1 MTRMRV
7 SPAMVVAI
15 VALIVSLTGGALA
28 AVRITTHDLANG
40 AVTNSKLAPN
50 SVWHANIGTRSV
62 RTNNLAN
69 DAVKSRSLAIGA
81 VTNRRLARNS
91 VWHANIGVGSVQ
103 ANNLSRQLASE
114 INASAGLR
122 GPAGPPGANGT
133 NGANGANPG
142 VAVVNVPSVTSGE
155 HGAGGADTGHAGD
168 QGFYMIGVDAHG
180 PARLA
185 GGQLVLHGVGVDPN
199 TPQGGIGIAKAF
211 PNVPLGTLD
220 ALSYMWHV
228 NTLHGHQ
235 APTIHITVTGLTND
249 SRFASGFA
257 NVTYSPSVNH
267 VTVGASEQFQ
277 SDGFAAGARW
287 FSTTAPDINAP
298 GGHNNPRPLSFFVGR
313 NPDAVIGQI
322 SLNNGGSS
330 GTTGS
335 FEAGADDLILG
346 FKGSPFRRYDF
357 DA

>member
-15 VALIVSLTGGALA
+15 VALIVSLTSGAFA
-28 AVRITTHDLANG
+28 AVRITTRDIANG
-40 AVTNSKLAPN
+40 AVTNAKLARN

-62 RTNNLAN
+62 RATNIAN
-69 DAVKSRSLAIGA
+69 DAVTNRSL
-81 VTNRRLARNS
+81 TRNS
-91 VWHANIGVGSVQ
+91 VWHANIGTGSVQ
-103 ANNLSRQLASE
+103 ATNLSRQLASE
-114 INASAGLR
+114 IKGSAGPR
-122 GPAGPPGANGT
+122 GPAGASGAD
-133 NGANGANPG
+133 GANPG
-142 VAVVNVPSVTSGE
+142 VAVVNVPSVTGGE
-155 HGAGGADTGHAGD
+155 HGAGGADTGQAGD
-168 QGFYMIGVDAHG
+168 QGFYLIGLDANG
-180 PARLA
+180 AARLA
-185 GGQLVLHGVGVDPN
+185 GGQLVLHGVGVDLN

-220 ALSYMWHV
+220 ALSYIWHV
-228 NTLHGHQ
+228 NTLHGDQ

-257 NVTYSPSVNH
+257 NLTYAPSVNR
-267 VTVGASEQFQ
+267 VTVGESEHFQ
-277 SDGFAAGARW
+277 SDGFAADARW

-313 NPDAVIGQI
+313 NPHAVIGQI

-330 GTTGS
+330 GATGS

-346 FKGSPFRRYDF
+346 FKGSRFRRYDF

>member
-1 MTRMRV
+1 MTRLRV

-15 VALIVSLTGGALA
+15 VALIVSLTGGAFA
-28 AVRITTHDLANG
+28 AVGITTRDIVNG
-40 AVTNSKLAPN
+40 AVTNSKLARN
-50 SVWHANIGTRSV
+50 SVWHANIGTGSV
-62 RTNNLAN
+62 RANNLAN
-69 DAVKSRSLAIGA
+69 EAVTYRGLAIGA

-91 VWHANIGVGSVQ
+91 VWHANIGTGSVQ
-103 ANNLSRQLASE
+103 ANNLSRQLTSE
-114 INASAGLR
+114 ITQSAGPR

-133 NGANGANPG
+133 NGANPG
-142 VAVVNVPSVTSGE
+142 VAVVNVPTVTSGE
-155 HGAGGADTGHAGD
+155 HGAGGADTGQAGD
-168 QGFYMIGVDAHG
+168 QGFYLIGLDADG

-220 ALSYMWHV
+220 ALSYVWHV
-228 NTLHGHQ
+228 DTLHGNQ

-257 NVTYSPSVNH
+257 NLTYTPSVNH
-267 VTVGASEQFQ
+267 VRVGASEQFQ
-277 SDGFAAGARW
+277 SDGFATGARW

-298 GGHNNPRPLSFFVGR
+298 GGINSPQPLSFFVGR
-313 NPDAVIGQI
+313 NPHAVIGQI
-322 SLNNGGSS
+322 SLNNGGTS
-330 GTTGS
+330 GATGN

-346 FKGSPFRRYDF
+346 FKGSRFRRYDF

>member
-15 VALIVSLTGGALA
+15 VALIVSLTSGAVA
-28 AVRITTHDLANG
+28 AVRITTRDIATG
-40 AVTNSKLAPN
+40 AVTNAKLARN

-62 RTNNLAN
+62 RATNLAN
-69 DAVKSRSLAIGA
+69 DAVINRS
-81 VTNRRLARNS
+81 LARNS
-91 VWHANIGVGSVQ
+91 VWHANIGTGSVQ
-103 ANNLSRQLASE
+103 VNNLSRRLASE
-114 INASAGLR
+114 IKGSAGPR
-122 GPAGPPGANGT
+122 GPAGAS
-133 NGANGANPG
+133 GANGANPG
-142 VAVVNVPSVTSGE
+142 VAVVNVPSVTGGE
-155 HGAGGADTGHAGD
+155 HGAGGADTGQAGD
-168 QGFYMIGVDAHG
+168 QGFYLIGLDANG
-180 PARLA
+180 PASLA

-220 ALSYMWHV
+220 ALSYIWHV
-228 NTLHGHQ
+228 NTLHGDQ

-257 NVTYSPSVNH
+257 NLTYAPSVNR
-267 VTVGASEQFQ
+267 VTVGESEQFQ
-277 SDGFAAGARW
+277 SDGFAADARW
-287 FSTTAPDINAP
+287 FSTTAPDTNAP

-313 NPDAVIGQI
+313 NPHAVIGQI

-330 GTTGS
+330 GQTGS

-346 FKGSPFRRYDF
+346 FKGSRFRRYDF

>member
-15 VALIVSLTGGALA
+15 IALIVSVTGGAVA
-28 AVRITTHDLANG
+28 AVRITTSDLANG
-40 AVTNSKLAPN
+40 AVTNPKLAPN
-50 SVWHANIGTRSV
+50 SVWHANIGNRSA
-62 RTNNLAN
+62 RTNNLA
-69 DAVKSRSLAIGA
+69 DDA
-81 VTNRRLARNS
+81 VTNRTLARNS
-91 VWHANIGVGSVQ
+91 VWHANIGTGSVQ
-103 ANNLSRQLASE
+103 ANNLSAQLASE
-114 INASAGLR
+114 IKGSTGR
-122 GPAGPPGANGT
+122 QGPAGPPGANGA
-133 NGANGANPG
+133 NGATGADGANPG
-142 VAVVNVPSVTSGE
+142 VPVVNVPTVTSGE
-155 HGAGGADTGHAGD
+155 NGAGGPDTGQAGD
-168 QGFYMIGVDAHG
+168 QGFYLTGVNADGHAS
-180 PARLA
+180 LA
-185 GGQLVLHGVGVDPN
+185 GGRLVLHGVGVDPN

-220 ALSYMWHV
+220 ALSYTWHV
-228 NTLHGHQ
+228 NTLHGDQ
-235 APTIHITVTGLTND
+235 APTIHVTVTGLTND

-257 NVTYSPSVNH
+257 NLTYTPSVNN

-287 FSTTAPDINAP
+287 FSTTAPDVNAP
-298 GGHNNPRPLSFFVGR
+298 GGQNNPRPLSFFVGR

-330 GTTGS
+330 GATGS

-346 FKGSPFRRYDF
+346 FKGSRFTRYDF